1 MKMMA
6 AHSIW
11 QSFLLT
17 FVPLFIVIDA
27 VGNLPFVISLSDE
40 MSASERSVMVRNAVI
55 TATVVGFFFLF
66 LGQLILNVMGIS
78 VGSFAIGGGII
89 LLVLSVNYMIGGR
102 SVDMIKEEMVAIV
115 PIGTPLTVGPAT
127 IATLLLLATQFP
139 IYYVVISFALNI
151 LIVWIIFML
160 STYIMRF
167 LGRGGIRAIS
177 KISSLLLAAIA
188 VNMII
193 KGLSLLGVLHITTP

>member
-1 MKMMA
+1 MVTYSA
-6 AHSIW
+6 W

-40 MSASERSVMVRNAVI
+40 MSPSERSVMIRSAVI

-66 LGQLILNVMGIS
+66 LGQLILNVMSIS
-78 VGSFAIGGGII
+78 VGSFSIGGGII
-89 LLVLSVNYMIGGR
+89 ILVLSVNYMIGGR
-102 SVDMIKEEMVAIV
+102 SVDIIKEEMVAVV

-127 IATLLLLATQFP
+127 ITTLLLLATQFP
-139 IYYVVISFALNI
+139 IYWVVISFVLNI
-151 LIVWIIFML
+151 LIVWIIFHG

-167 LGRGGIRAIS
+167 LGRGGVRAIS

-193 KGLSLLGVLHITTP
+193 KGLSMLGVIPVPTG

>member
-1 MKMMA
+1 MVE
-6 AHSIW
+6 HTVW

-40 MSASERSVMVRNAVI
+40 MSPSERSKMIRAAVI
-55 TATVVGFFFLF
+55 TATLVGLFFLF
-66 LGQLILNVMGIS
+66 LGQLILNIMGIS

-102 SVDMIKEEMVAIV
+102 SVEMNKEEMVAIV

-139 IYYVVISFALNI
+139 IYFVLISFTLNI
-151 LIVWIIFML
+151 IIVWLIFMA
-160 STYIMRF
+160 STFIMRY
-167 LGRGGIRAIS
+167 LGRGGVRAIS
-177 KISSLLLAAIA
+177 KISTLLLAAIA

-193 KGLSLLGVLHITTP
+193 KGLNMLGVLNLPTA

>member
-1 MKMMA
+1 MMVE
-6 AHSIW
+6 HSIW
-11 QSFLLT
+11 QNFVLT

-40 MSASERSVMVRNAVI
+40 MSARERSVMIRSAVI
-55 TATVVGFFFLF
+55 TATAVGFFFLF
-66 LGQLILNVMGIS
+66 LGQLVLNAMGIS

-89 LLVLSVNYMIGGR
+89 LLVLSVNYMIGSR
-102 SVDMIKEEMVAIV
+102 SLDIIKEEMVAVV

-151 LIVWIIFML
+151 LIVWLIFRA

-167 LGRGGIRAIS
+167 LGRGGVRAIS

-193 KGLSLLGVLHITTP
+193 KGLNLLGVLNLPSV